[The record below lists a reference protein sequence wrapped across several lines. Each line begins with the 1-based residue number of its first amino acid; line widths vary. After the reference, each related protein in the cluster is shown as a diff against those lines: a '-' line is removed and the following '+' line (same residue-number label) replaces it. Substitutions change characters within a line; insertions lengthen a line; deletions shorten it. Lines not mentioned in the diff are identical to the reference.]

1 LPFSPN
7 NLFTTTSSQQPL
19 HNNLLTTTLIMQAK
33 RLSIFERIAHLEEQG
48 DEVIFQLMEEISRE
62 EVAAEFILA
71 VKYINDSN
79 ESTTVIAPDRMQI
92 GER

>member
-1 LPFSPN
+1 
-7 NLFTTTSSQQPL
+7 
-19 HNNLLTTTLIMQAK
+19 MQAK

-71 VKYINDSN
+71 AEFISLSN
-79 ESTTVIAPDRMQI
+79 ILTTVMNRQQ
-92 GER
+92 